1 MSLQSRCTIYCY
13 FNFLINVWLVRPL
26 SLVKGVRGIFFMFSL
41 KGLTPYLWA
50 VSVVGSAY
58 LGYSLTSSY
67 YQIKLVT
74 MEKQSEQILNEAQ
87 KAKTQKEQ
95 EFFTEALNVQS
106 NLSEDIQGIA
116 STYNHYFSDF
126 LPGNSGWLQQSD
138 NTSSSKDVS
147 PNSSTTSSI
156 SQSKCQ
162 CDGTDKTKLRKL
174 YEQQLTIARDCDI
187 TASYYNNLIDLY
199 NKVSK

>member
-1 MSLQSRCTIYCY
+1 
-13 FNFLINVWLVRPL
+13 
-26 SLVKGVRGIFFMFSL
+26 MFSL

-147 PNSSTTSSI
+147 SNSSTTSSI

-162 CDGTDKTKLRKL
+162 CDGTNKTKLREL

>member
-1 MSLQSRCTIYCY
+1 
-13 FNFLINVWLVRPL
+13 
-26 SLVKGVRGIFFMFSL
+26 MFSL
-41 KGLTPYLWA
+41 KKLTPYLWA
-50 VSVVGSAY
+50 VSVLGSAY
-58 LGYSLTSSY
+58 ISYSLTSSY

-74 MEKQSEQILNEAQ
+74 MEKQNEQILNEAQ

-95 EFFTEALNVQS
+95 ELFTEAINVQS
-106 NLSEDIQGIA
+106 NLSEDIQGIT

-126 LPGNSGWLQQSD
+126 LFSNSSWLQQSD
-138 NTSSSKDVS
+138 NTSSNKDVS
-147 PNSSTTSSI
+147 SDSKTSISI

-162 CDGTDKTKLRKL
+162 CDGTDKAKLREL

>member
-1 MSLQSRCTIYCY
+1 MVGSP
-13 FNFLINVWLVRPL
+13 LVPCKRG
-26 SLVKGVRGIFFMFSL
+26 KGYFFMFSL

-50 VSVVGSAY
+50 VSVLGSAY
-58 LGYSLTSSY
+58 IGYSLTSSY

-106 NLSEDIQGIA
+106 NLSEDIQNVT

-126 LPGNSGWLQQSD
+126 LPGDSSRLQQSG
-138 NTSSSKDVS
+138 NANGNKDVS
-147 PNSSTTSSI
+147 SNSEVTTSI

-162 CDGTDKTKLRKL
+162 CDGTDKAKLRKL

-187 TASYYNNLIDLY
+187 TAAHYNALIDLY

>member
-1 MSLQSRCTIYCY
+1 M
-13 FNFLINVWLVRPL
+13 VRPL

-50 VSVVGSAY
+50 VSVLGSAY
-58 LGYSLTSSY
+58 IGYSLTSSY

-116 STYNHYFSDF
+116 FTYNHYFSDF
-126 LPGNSGWLQQSD
+126 LPGDSSRLQQSG
-138 NTSSSKDVS
+138 NASNSKNVSS
-147 PNSSTTSSI
+147 NSEVTTSI

-162 CDGTDKTKLRKL
+162 CDGTDKTKLREF
-174 YEQQLTIARDCDI
+174 YERQLTIDRDCDI
-187 TASYYNNLIDLY
+187 TAAHYNALIDLY

>member
-1 MSLQSRCTIYCY
+1 
-13 FNFLINVWLVRPL
+13 
-26 SLVKGVRGIFFMFSL
+26 MFSL

-50 VSVVGSAY
+50 VSVLGSAY
-58 LGYSLTSSY
+58 IGYSLTSSY

-116 STYNHYFSDF
+116 FTYNHYFSDF

-156 SQSKCQ
+156 SQSKCE
-162 CDGTDKTKLRKL
+162 CDGTDKTKLREF
-174 YEQQLTIARDCDI
+174 YERQLTIDRDCDI
-187 TASYYNNLIDLY
+187 TAAHYNALIDLY

>member
-1 MSLQSRCTIYCY
+1 
-13 FNFLINVWLVRPL
+13 
-26 SLVKGVRGIFFMFSL
+26 MFSL
-41 KGLTPYLWA
+41 KDLTPYLWA
-50 VSVVGSAY
+50 VSVLGGAY
-58 LGYSLTSSY
+58 ISYSLTSNY

-95 EFFTEALNVQS
+95 ELFTGAINVQS
-106 NLSEDIQGIA
+106 NLSKDIQNVT

-126 LPGNSGWLQQSD
+126 LPGDSSRLQQSG

-147 PNSSTTSSI
+147 SNSKTSISI

-162 CDGTDKTKLRKL
+162 CDGTDKAKLQRL
-174 YEQQLTIARDCDI
+174 FEQQLTIARDCDI
-187 TASYYNNLIDLY
+187 TSTYYNNLIDLY

>member
-1 MSLQSRCTIYCY
+1 MAIDKYIQL
-13 FNFLINVWLVRPL
+13 L
-26 SLVKGVRGIFFMFSL
+26 SA
-41 KGLTPYLWA
+41 A
-50 VSVVGSAY
+50 VIASVTWY
-58 LGYSLTSSY
+58 LTSSY
-67 YQIKLVT
+67 YQIKLVS
-74 MEKQSEQILNEAQ
+74 MEKQYEQILNEAQ

-95 EFFTEALNVQS
+95 EFFTETLNVQS
-106 NLSEDIQGIA
+106 GLSKDIQNVT

-126 LPGNSGWLQQSD
+126 LPGDSGWLQQSD

-147 PNSSTTSSI
+147 SNSKTSISI

-162 CDGTDKTKLRKL
+162 CDGTDKAKLRKL

>member
-1 MSLQSRCTIYCY
+1 
-13 FNFLINVWLVRPL
+13 
-26 SLVKGVRGIFFMFSL
+26 MFSL

-50 VSVVGSAY
+50 VSVLGSAY
-58 LGYSLTSSY
+58 IGYSLTSSY

-74 MEKQSEQILNEAQ
+74 MEKQYEQILNEAQ

-95 EFFTEALNVQS
+95 EFFTEAINVQS
-106 NLSEDIQGIA
+106 SLSKDIQNVT

-126 LPGNSGWLQQSD
+126 LSGDSSRLQQSG
-138 NTSSSKDVS
+138 NASGSKDVS
-147 PNSSTTSSI
+147 SNSEVTTSI
-156 SQSKCQ
+156 SQSKCK

-174 YEQQLTIARDCDI
+174 YERQLTIDRDCDI
-187 TASYYNNLIDLY
+187 TAAHYNALIDLY

>member
-1 MSLQSRCTIYCY
+1 
-13 FNFLINVWLVRPL
+13 
-26 SLVKGVRGIFFMFSL
+26 MFSL

-50 VSVVGSAY
+50 VSVLGSAY
-58 LGYSLTSSY
+58 IGYSLTSSY

-74 MEKQSEQILNEAQ
+74 MEKQNEQILNEAQ

-106 NLSEDIQGIA
+106 NLSKDIQNVT

-126 LPGNSGWLQQSD
+126 LPGDSGWLQQSG
-138 NTSSSKDVS
+138 NASSSKDVS
-147 PNSSTTSSI
+147 SNSKTSISI
-156 SQSKCQ
+156 SQSKFQ
-162 CDGTDKTKLRKL
+162 CDGTDKAKLRKL

>member
-1 MSLQSRCTIYCY
+1 
-13 FNFLINVWLVRPL
+13 
-26 SLVKGVRGIFFMFSL
+26 MFSL

-50 VSVVGSAY
+50 VSVLGSAY
-58 LGYSLTSSY
+58 IGYSLTSSY
-67 YQIKLVT
+67 YQIKIVT
-74 MEKQSEQILNEAQ
+74 MEKQYEQILNEAQ

-95 EFFTEALNVQS
+95 EFFTEAINVQS
-106 NLSEDIQGIA
+106 GLSKDIQNVA
-116 STYNHYFSDF
+116 STYNQYFSDF
-126 LPGNSGWLQQSD
+126 LPGDSSRLQQSD

-147 PNSSTTSSI
+147 SNSKTSI
-156 SQSKCQ
+156 SISKSKCQ
-162 CDGTDKTKLRKL
+162 CDGTDKAKLRKL

>member
-1 MSLQSRCTIYCY
+1 
-13 FNFLINVWLVRPL
+13 
-26 SLVKGVRGIFFMFSL
+26 MFSL

-50 VSVVGSAY
+50 VSVLGSAY
-58 LGYSLTSSY
+58 MSYSLTSSY

-74 MEKQSEQILNEAQ
+74 MEKQYEQILNEAQ

-106 NLSEDIQGIA
+106 SLSKDIQNVT

-126 LPGNSGWLQQSD
+126 LPGDSGRLQQSGY
-138 NTSSSKDVS
+138 TSGSKDVS
-147 PNSSTTSSI
+147 SDSEVTISV

-162 CDGTDKTKLRKL
+162 CDGTDKTKLREV
-174 YEQQLTIARDCDI
+174 YEQQLTIDRDCDI
-187 TASYYNNLIDLY
+187 TAAHYNALIDLY

>member
-1 MSLQSRCTIYCY
+1 
-13 FNFLINVWLVRPL
+13 
-26 SLVKGVRGIFFMFSL
+26 MFGL

-50 VSVVGSAY
+50 VSVVGSTY

-74 MEKQSEQILNEAQ
+74 MEKQSEQILNKTQ

-106 NLSEDIQGIA
+106 NLSEDIQNVT

-126 LPGNSGWLQQSD
+126 LPGDSSRLQQSG
-138 NTSSSKDVS
+138 NASGNKDVS
-147 PNSSTTSSI
+147 SDSEVTTSV

-162 CDGTDKTKLRKL
+162 CDGTNKTKLREF
-174 YEQQLTIARDCDI
+174 YEQQLTIDRDCDI
-187 TASYYNNLIDLY
+187 TAAHYNALIDLY

>member
-1 MSLQSRCTIYCY
+1 
-13 FNFLINVWLVRPL
+13 
-26 SLVKGVRGIFFMFSL
+26 MFSL

-50 VSVVGSAY
+50 VSVLGSAY
-58 LGYSLTSSY
+58 IGYSLTSSY

-74 MEKQSEQILNEAQ
+74 MEKQYEQILNEAQ

-95 EFFTEALNVQS
+95 EFFTEAINVQS
-106 NLSEDIQGIA
+106 SLSKDIQNVT
-116 STYNHYFSDF
+116 STYHYFSDF
-126 LPGNSGWLQQSD
+126 LPGDSGWLQQSD

-147 PNSSTTSSI
+147 SNSEVTTSI

-162 CDGTDKTKLRKL
+162 CNATDKAKLRNL

>member
-1 MSLQSRCTIYCY
+1 MAIDKYIQL
-13 FNFLINVWLVRPL
+13 L
-26 SLVKGVRGIFFMFSL
+26 SV
-41 KGLTPYLWA
+41 A
-50 VSVVGSAY
+50 VIASVTWY
-58 LGYSLTSSY
+58 LTSSY
-67 YQIKLVT
+67 YQIKIAK

-106 NLSEDIQGIA
+106 NLSEDIQNVT

-126 LPGNSGWLQQSD
+126 LSSDSSRLQQSD
-138 NTSSSKDVS
+138 NASGSKDMS
-147 PNSSTTSSI
+147 SNSEVTISV

-162 CDGTDKTKLRKL
+162 CNGADKAKLREL
-174 YEQQLTIARDCDI
+174 YEQQLIVARDCDI

>member
-1 MSLQSRCTIYCY
+1 
-13 FNFLINVWLVRPL
+13 
-26 SLVKGVRGIFFMFSL
+26 MFSF
-41 KGLTPYLWA
+41 KSLTPFLWA
-50 VSVVGSAY
+50 VSVLGGAY
-58 LGYSLTSSY
+58 ISYSLTSSY

-74 MEKQSEQILNEAQ
+74 MEKQNEQILNEAQ

-95 EFFTEALNVQS
+95 ELFTETINVQS
-106 NLSEDIQGIA
+106 NLSEDIQGIT

-126 LPGNSGWLQQSD
+126 LFGDSSWLQQSD
-138 NTSSSKDVS
+138 NTSSNKDVS
-147 PNSSTTSSI
+147 SNSKTPVSV

-162 CDGTDKTKLRKL
+162 CDGINKAKLREL
-174 YEQQLTIARDCDI
+174 YEQQLTVARDCDI

>member
-1 MSLQSRCTIYCY
+1 MAIDKYIQL
-13 FNFLINVWLVRPL
+13 L
-26 SLVKGVRGIFFMFSL
+26 SA
-41 KGLTPYLWA
+41 A
-50 VSVVGSAY
+50 VIASVTWY
-58 LGYSLTSSY
+58 LTSSY

-74 MEKQSEQILNEAQ
+74 MEKQYEQILNEAQ

-95 EFFTEALNVQS
+95 EFFTEAINVQS
-106 NLSEDIQGIA
+106 GLSKDIQNVT

-126 LPGNSGWLQQSD
+126 LPGDSGWLQQSD

-147 PNSSTTSSI
+147 ANSKTSISI

-162 CDGTDKTKLRKL
+162 CDGTDKAKLRKL

-187 TASYYNNLIDLY
+187 TSAHYNALIDLY

>member
-1 MSLQSRCTIYCY
+1 
-13 FNFLINVWLVRPL
+13 
-26 SLVKGVRGIFFMFSL
+26 MFSF
-41 KGLTPYLWA
+41 KNLTSYLWA

-58 LGYSLTSSY
+58 LGYHLTDAY
-67 YQIKLVT
+67 YQLKITK
-74 MEKQSEQILNEAQ
+74 MEKQNEQILNEAQ

-95 EFFTEALNVQS
+95 ELFTEALNVQS
-106 NLSEDIQGIA
+106 NLSEDIQNVT

-126 LPGNSGWLQQSD
+126 LPSNSSWLQQSD
-138 NTSSSKDVS
+138 NTSGSKDVS
-147 PNSSTTSSI
+147 SNSEVTISV

-162 CDGTDKTKLRKL
+162 CNGTDKAKLREL
-174 YEQQLTIARDCDI
+174 YEQQLTVARDCDI

>member
-1 MSLQSRCTIYCY
+1 
-13 FNFLINVWLVRPL
+13 
-26 SLVKGVRGIFFMFSL
+26 MFSL
-41 KGLTPYLWA
+41 KDLTPYLWA
-50 VSVVGSAY
+50 VSVLGSAY
-58 LGYSLTSSY
+58 IGYSLTSSY
-67 YQIKLVT
+67 YQIKIVT
-74 MEKQSEQILNEAQ
+74 MEKQYEQILNEAQ

-95 EFFTEALNVQS
+95 EFFTEAINVQS
-106 NLSEDIQGIA
+106 NLSEDIQNVT
-116 STYNHYFSDF
+116 STYNQYFSDL
-126 LPGNSGWLQQSD
+126 LPGDSSRLQQSD

-147 PNSSTTSSI
+147 ANSKTSISI

-162 CDGTDKTKLRKL
+162 CDGTDKAKLRKL

>member
-1 MSLQSRCTIYCY
+1 
-13 FNFLINVWLVRPL
+13 
-26 SLVKGVRGIFFMFSL
+26 MFSL
-41 KGLTPYLWA
+41 KSLTPYLWT
-50 VSVVGSAY
+50 VSVLGSAY
-58 LGYSLTSSY
+58 IGYELTSSY
-67 YQIKLVT
+67 YQIKLET

-106 NLSEDIQGIA
+106 NLSEDIQNVT

-126 LPGNSGWLQQSD
+126 LPGDSGWLQQSD

-147 PNSSTTSSI
+147 SNSKTSISI

-174 YEQQLTIARDCDI
+174 YEQQLTIDRDCDI
-187 TASYYNNLIDLY
+187 TAAHYNALIDLY

>member
-1 MSLQSRCTIYCY
+1 MAIDKYIQL
-13 FNFLINVWLVRPL
+13 L
-26 SLVKGVRGIFFMFSL
+26 SA
-41 KGLTPYLWA
+41 A
-50 VSVVGSAY
+50 VIASVTWY
-58 LGYSLTSSY
+58 LTSSY
-67 YQIKLVT
+67 YQIKIVT
-74 MEKQSEQILNEAQ
+74 MEKQYEQILNEAQ

-95 EFFTEALNVQS
+95 EFFTETLNVQS
-106 NLSEDIQGIA
+106 GLSKDIQNVT

-126 LPGNSGWLQQSD
+126 LPSDSGWLQQSD

-147 PNSSTTSSI
+147 SNSKTSISI

-162 CDGTDKTKLRKL
+162 CDGTDKAKLRKL

>member
-1 MSLQSRCTIYCY
+1 ML
-13 FNFLINVWLVRPL
+13 
-26 SLVKGVRGIFFMFSL
+26 SL

-50 VSVVGSAY
+50 VSVLGSAY
-58 LGYSLTSSY
+58 IGYSLTSSY
-67 YQIKLVT
+67 YQIKLVS
-74 MEKQSEQILNEAQ
+74 MEKQYEQILNEAQ

-116 STYNHYFSDF
+116 FTYNHYFSDF
-126 LPGNSGWLQQSD
+126 LPGDSGWLQQSG
-138 NTSSSKDVS
+138 NASGNKDVS
-147 PNSSTTSSI
+147 SDSEVTTSV

-162 CDGTDKTKLRKL
+162 CDGTNKTKLRKL
-174 YEQQLTIARDCDI
+174 YEQQLTIDRDCDI
-187 TASYYNNLIDLY
+187 TAAHYNALIDLY

>member
-1 MSLQSRCTIYCY
+1 MDINKYIQ
-13 FNFLINVWLVRPL
+13 FLSAAVIA
-26 SLVKGVRGIFFMFSL
+26 GV
-41 KGLTPYLWA
+41 TWY
-50 VSVVGSAY
+50 
-58 LGYSLTSSY
+58 LTSSY
-67 YQIKLVT
+67 YQIKIT
-74 MEKQSEQILNEAQ
+74 KMEKQSEQILNEAQ

-106 NLSEDIQGIA
+106 NLSEDIQNVT

-126 LPGNSGWLQQSD
+126 LPGDSSGLQQSG
-138 NTSSSKDVS
+138 NASGSKDVS
-147 PNSSTTSSI
+147 SNSEVTTSI

>member
-1 MSLQSRCTIYCY
+1 MAIDKYIQL
-13 FNFLINVWLVRPL
+13 L
-26 SLVKGVRGIFFMFSL
+26 SA
-41 KGLTPYLWA
+41 A
-50 VSVVGSAY
+50 VIASVTWY
-58 LGYSLTSSY
+58 LTSSY
-67 YQIKLVT
+67 YQIKLVS
-74 MEKQSEQILNEAQ
+74 MEKQYEQILNEAQ

-95 EFFTEALNVQS
+95 EFFTEAINVQS
-106 NLSEDIQGIA
+106 GLSKDIQNVT

-126 LPGNSGWLQQSD
+126 LPGDSGWLQQSD

-147 PNSSTTSSI
+147 SNSKTSISI

-162 CDGTDKTKLRKL
+162 CDGTDKAKLRKL

>member
-1 MSLQSRCTIYCY
+1 
-13 FNFLINVWLVRPL
+13 
-26 SLVKGVRGIFFMFSL
+26 MFSL

-50 VSVVGSAY
+50 VSVLGSAY
-58 LGYSLTSSY
+58 IGYSLTSSY

-74 MEKQSEQILNEAQ
+74 MEKQYEQILNEAQ

-95 EFFTEALNVQS
+95 EFFTEAINVQS
-106 NLSEDIQGIA
+106 SLSKDIQNVT

-126 LPGNSGWLQQSD
+126 LPGDSGWLQQSD

-147 PNSSTTSSI
+147 SNSEVTTSI

-162 CDGTDKTKLRKL
+162 CNATDKAKLRNL

-187 TASYYNNLIDLY
+187 TTSYYNNLIDLY

>member
-1 MSLQSRCTIYCY
+1 MAIDKYIQL
-13 FNFLINVWLVRPL
+13 L
-26 SLVKGVRGIFFMFSL
+26 SA
-41 KGLTPYLWA
+41 A
-50 VSVVGSAY
+50 VIASVTWY
-58 LGYSLTSSY
+58 LTSSY

-74 MEKQSEQILNEAQ
+74 MEKQYEQILNEAQ

-106 NLSEDIQGIA
+106 GLSKDIQKVI

-126 LPGNSGWLQQSD
+126 LPGDSGWLQQSD

-147 PNSSTTSSI
+147 SNSKTSISI

-162 CDGTDKTKLRKL
+162 CDGTDKAKLRKL

>member
-1 MSLQSRCTIYCY
+1 MAIDKYIQL
-13 FNFLINVWLVRPL
+13 L
-26 SLVKGVRGIFFMFSL
+26 SAAII
-41 KGLTPYLWA
+41 A
-50 VSVVGSAY
+50 SVTWY
-58 LGYSLTSSY
+58 LTSSY

-74 MEKQSEQILNEAQ
+74 MEKQYEQILNEAQ

-126 LPGNSGWLQQSD
+126 LPGDSGWLQQSG
-138 NTSSSKDVS
+138 NASSSKDVS
-147 PNSSTTSSI
+147 SNSKTSISI

-162 CDGTDKTKLRKL
+162 CDGTDKAKLRKL